1 MIFTLSPRVT
11 KKTTTRVEEV
21 LGDPIFFEDIEIEA
35 THLFQFN
42 KKDYSLYMFYRNVE
56 KYNGVVLNQI
66 EVRVPDDPDANY

>member
-1 MIFTLSPRVT
+1 MLQRKPLREWKRFWVILF
-11 KKTTTRVEEV
+11 
-21 LGDPIFFEDIEIEA
+21 FFEDIEFEA